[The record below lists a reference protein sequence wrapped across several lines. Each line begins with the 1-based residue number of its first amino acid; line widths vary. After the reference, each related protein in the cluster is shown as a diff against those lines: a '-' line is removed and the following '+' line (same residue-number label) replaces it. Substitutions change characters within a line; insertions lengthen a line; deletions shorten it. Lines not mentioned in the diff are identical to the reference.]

1 MKWYSIATFLKTSLY
16 VPPKYFILP
25 TQNFPQFSFLTFFSF
40 FFFYTIFSFFCS
52 FSSHFSLSP
61 HTTSLSP
68 YCSSLLCPN
77 AATPTHHPNHTHHH
91 THRLSHR
98 SALSFFTP
106 LPPPHHTH
114 PTTHQ
119 NKRKTQRHSESIP
132 YFLHLHDLTR
142 FIW

>member
-1 MKWYSIATFLKTSLY
+1 MFL
-16 VPPKYFILP
+16 PNI
-25 TQNFPQFSFLTFFSF
+25 SF
-40 FFFYTIFSFFCS
+40 FPHKISPSFHFPLFFFLTIFSFFCS